1 MRQGMQD
8 WPLFYQTDTSTQT
21 LKVRSYRPV
30 HLVGRKECDTN
41 VYYFMTLTFLFN
53 HVSKINCPRSHLS
66 NGVGGAKC
74 FFWGGGG
81 GGEGKMVA
89 SFIISSWFCAY

>member
-66 NGVGGAKC
+66 NRVGGAKS
-74 FFWGGGG
+74 FFWGVGRGR
-81 GGEGKMVA
+81 
-89 SFIISSWFCAY
+89 W